1 MLDITTLG
9 QIDVRGPSL
18 PVLGG
23 GSSSL
28 LRQTKP
34 LAVLLYLA
42 THGGGAF
49 PRNQLLRLFW
59 PDRDDQQAR
68 NALSK
73 TLGRIRAAVG
83 EGVFIASPQDVMIAF
98 DAIRTDVAAFDAAA
112 ARDNVEVALALY
124 GGDFLPDLTLPNLI
138 EFEYWLDAMRSRL
151 RRRAVELARS
161 HARRQMARSEAVSAI
176 ATLERAFAWDAAN
189 ESVGRDL
196 IAMLAQAGDTP
207 RALAEYQRL
216 ERALAIQLDTT
227 PAPETRALA
236 ERVRAHRPITAF
248 PDDAHGETVAA
259 GREAGWPHAIAVL
272 PFANLTGNPEQDYFA
287 DGMTEAL
294 ITELAR
300 RSRCRV
306 ISRQSVLGYRGSRQS
321 LQEIAHALDVDAV
334 IEGSVIRIGEHVRVT
349 AQLVRVEPEAHLWAD
364 TFDRTVHDILAL
376 HADVAR
382 AIVDACRACATGSCA
397 ATMGGNGRAADVV
410 QAEHGG
416 AVDPIAYEEYL
427 KGRHFSLRPPQMDR
441 AIAHYRI
448 AIERDPEH
456 APSWAGLAA
465 AYANLTLFAY
475 LSPADAFPK
484 LRQAMEQALALDP
497 ELGDALAMRG
507 MYRMLADR
515 DWAGARTDFLDA
527 VEHSPQGPE
536 THLALGLFLAA
547 MGEFDAALTHLRIAA
562 MLDPLGPATRFT
574 LAWCLYRA
582 RQHRASIHEL
592 ETILELHP
600 EFALA
605 YPYVGLNCALT
616 GEAEP
621 AQEAVR
627 RGIERLPDDHETLA
641 LGAAVFGLTGSEQE
655 GQDAFDRLVAIGS
668 ERYLDPWAVGAA
680 CAGLGNLDTAA
691 QWFRRMYDER
701 SPSAFCIRH
710 DPLLD
715 PLHGHPVFR
724 DVLRRLAFP
733 PLKSR
738 S

>member
-1 MLDITTLG
+1 
-9 QIDVRGPSL
+9 
-18 PVLGG
+18 
-23 GSSSL
+23 
-28 LRQTKP
+28 
-34 LAVLLYLA
+34 
-42 THGGGAF
+42 
-49 PRNQLLRLFW
+49 
-59 PDRDDQQAR
+59 
-68 NALSK
+68 
-73 TLGRIRAAVG
+73 VG
-83 EGVFIASPQDVMIAF
+83 EGVLIARPQDVTIAF
-98 DAIRTDVAAFDAAA
+98 DAVRTDVAAFDAAA
-112 ARDNVEVALALY
+112 ASDNVGVALALY
-124 GGDFLPDLTLPNLI
+124 RGDFLPELTLPSLI
-138 EFEYWLDAMRSRL
+138 EFEHWLDAMRSRL
-151 RRRAVELARS
+151 RRRAVELARN
-161 HARRQMARSEAVSAI
+161 HARHQAVRGEAVAAI
-176 ATLERAFAWDAAN
+176 ATLECAFAWDPAN

-196 IAMLAQAGDTP
+196 IAMLAQAGDTS
-207 RALAEYQRL
+207 RALAEYKRM
-216 ERALAIQLDTT
+216 ERALTIQLDTT
-227 PAPETRALA
+227 PALETRALA
-236 ERVRAHRPITAF
+236 ERVRAHRPIPAF
-248 PDDAHGETVAA
+248 PDDAPAETVTA
-259 GREAGWPHAIAVL
+259 GRGAGWPHAIAVL
-272 PFANLTGNPEQDYFA
+272 PFANLSGNPEQDYFA

-300 RSRCRV
+300 RSHCRV

-321 LQEIAHALDVDAV
+321 LQEIARALDVDAV
-334 IEGSVIRIGEHVRVT
+334 IEGSVIRNGEHVRVT

-364 TFDRTVHDILAL
+364 TFDRTVPDILAL
-376 HADVAR
+376 HSDVAR
-382 AIVDACRACATGSCA
+382 AIVDAFHACANGSGA
-397 ATMGGNGRAADVV
+397 ATVGGNGRAADLVH
-410 QAEHGG
+410 AEFGG
-416 AVDPIAYEEYL
+416 AERRAVDPLAYEAYL

-441 AIAHYRI
+441 AIAHYRM

-465 AYANLTLFAY
+465 VYANLTLFAY

-484 LRQAMEQALALDP
+484 LRHAMEQALALDP
-497 ELGDALAMRG
+497 ELGDAIAMRG

-515 DWAGARTDFLDA
+515 DWAGARTDFLAA
-527 VEHSPQGPE
+527 VENSPQGLE
-536 THLALGLFLAA
+536 TRLALGLFLAA
-547 MGEFDAALTHLRIAA
+547 MGEFDAALTHLRSAA

-605 YPYVGLNCALT
+605 YPYVGLNCALL
-616 GEAEP
+616 GKAEP
-621 AQEAVR
+621 AQEAAR

-668 ERYLDPWAVGAA
+668 KRYLDPWAVGAA
-680 CAGLGNLDTAA
+680 CTGLGNLDTAA

-701 SPSAFCIRH
+701 SPSAFCVRH

-715 PLHGHPVFR
+715 PLHEHPVFR

>member
-9 QIDVRGPSL
+9 RIDVRGPSV
-18 PVLGG
+18 PGLGG
-23 GSSSL
+23 GSPSL

-42 THGGGAF
+42 TRGGGAIT
-49 PRNQLLRLFW
+49 RNQLLRLFW
-59 PDRDDQQAR
+59 PDRDCHQAR

-83 EGVFIASPQDVMIAF
+83 EGVLIASPQDVTIAF

-124 GGDFLPDLTLPNLI
+124 GGDFLPELTLPNLI
-138 EFEYWLDAMRSRL
+138 EFEQWLDAMRGRL

-161 HARRQMARSEAVSAI
+161 HARQQLARGEAVSAI
-176 ATLERAFAWDAAN
+176 ATLERTFAWDAAN

-196 IAMLAQAGDTP
+196 IAMLAQAGDTA

-216 ERALAIQLDTT
+216 ERALTIQLDTT

-236 ERVRAHRPITAF
+236 ERVRAHRPIIAF
-248 PDDAHGETVAA
+248 PDDALSETVTT
-259 GREAGWPHAIAVL
+259 GRGAGWPHAIAVL

-300 RSRCRV
+300 RSHCRV

-321 LQEIAHALDVDAV
+321 LQEIARALDVDAV
-334 IEGSVIRIGEHVRVT
+334 IEGSVIRNGEHVRVT

-364 TFDRTVHDILAL
+364 TFDRTVPDILAL

-382 AIVDACRACATGSCA
+382 AIVDAFRACANGSSA
-397 ATMGGNGRAADVV
+397 ATEGGSGRASYIV

-416 AVDPIAYEEYL
+416 AVDPIAYEAYL

-441 AIAHYRI
+441 AIAHYRM
-448 AIERDPEH
+448 AIDRDPQH

-475 LSPADAFPK
+475 LSPADAFPH
-484 LRQAMEQALALDP
+484 LRHAMEKAIALDP
-497 ELGDALAMRG
+497 ELGDAIAMRG

-515 DWAGARTDFLDA
+515 DWAGARTDFFDA
-527 VEHSPQGPE
+527 VRHSSQGLE
-536 THLALGLFLAA
+536 ARLALGLFLAA

-562 MLDPLGPATRFT
+562 LLDPLGPATRFT

-582 RQHRASIHEL
+582 RQYRASIHEL
-592 ETILELHP
+592 DTILELHA

-605 YPYVGLNCALT
+605 YPYLALNYALLEE
-616 GEAEP
+616 GGP
-621 AQEAVR
+621 AQAAAR

-655 GQDAFDRLVAIGS
+655 GQDAFDRLVTIGS
-668 ERYLDPWAVGAA
+668 KRYLDPWAVGAA
-680 CAGLGNLDTAA
+680 CTGLGNLDTAA

-701 SPSAFCIRH
+701 SPSAFCICH

-715 PLHGHPVFR
+715 PLHEHPVFR